1 MALSFPAG
9 RAGTKDGTGDGPEAG
24 TLRKGTPPHG
34 RPRDSA
40 PLRRKKNRARLRTVG
55 FLSPWLIGFSVFFAY
70 PLIATVY
77 FSFMHYNQIKS
88 PTFVGLKN
96 WKYVFTEMPLFGPSL
111 WNTLWLV
118 VVMVALRVVFGLGI
132 GLLVTKIK
140 SGVGVFRTIFY
151 LPYLAPPVA
160 ATVAFVFLLNPSTGP
175 VNELLG
181 HLGID
186 VPTWFNDP
194 HWSKPSLVM
203 LSLWGIGDL
212 MVIFMAALLDV
223 PKEQYEAAEL
233 DGANALSKF
242 RYVTWPS
249 ITPIVMFAVVTG
261 VVQTMQYYTQ
271 ALVAGKLASGV
282 NIGPGSVIQPG
293 YPDHSTITVP
303 QLVYSMGFQNF
314 NTGAACV
321 LSLVL
326 FAIAM
331 AVTLLLMRK
340 STGLLTED

>member
-1 MALSFPAG
+1 MALLPTA
-9 RAGTKDGTGDGPEAG
+9 PE
-24 TLRKGTPPHG
+24 
-34 RPRDSA
+34 
-40 PLRRKKNRARLRTVG
+40 LRRRRLRERLRTLG
-55 FLSPWLIGFSVFFAY
+55 FLSPWLAGFTVFFGY

-77 FSFMHYNQIKS
+77 FSFMHYNQIQA
-88 PTFVGLKN
+88 PTFVGLRN
-96 WKYVFTEMPLFGPSL
+96 WTYVLRQMPLFGPAL

-118 VVMVALRVVFGLGI
+118 VVTVTLRVAFGLGI
-132 GLLVTKIK
+132 GLLVTKVK
-140 SGVGVFRTIFY
+140 TGAGFFRTAFY

-160 ATVAFVFLLNPSTGP
+160 ATVAFVFLLNPGTGP
-175 VNELLG
+175 VNEGLSALG
-181 HLGID
+181 VSAPD
-186 VPTWFNDP
+186 WFNDP
-194 HWSKPSLVM
+194 AWAKPSLVL

-233 DGANALSKF
+233 DGAGRLATF
-242 RYVTWPS
+242 RYVTWPA

-282 NIGPGSVIQPG
+282 STGPGSVVQPG
-293 YPDHSTITVP
+293 YPDHSTLTVP
-303 QLVYSMGFQNF
+303 QLVYSLGFQNF

-326 FAIAM
+326 FALAM
-331 AVTLLLMRK
+331 AVTSLLMRRRA
-340 STGLLTED
+340 GLLTAED

>member
-1 MALSFPAG
+1 MATMTTNAPA
-9 RAGTKDGTGDGPEAG
+9 
-24 TLRKGTPPHG
+24 
-34 RPRDSA
+34 
-40 PLRRKKNRARLRTVG
+40 LRRKHLRKRLRTLG
-55 FLSPWLIGFSVFFAY
+55 FLSPWLVGFTVFFGY
-70 PLIATVY
+70 PLIATIY
-77 FSFMHYNQIKS
+77 FSFMHYNQIKA
-88 PTFVGLKN
+88 PTFVGLRN
-96 WKYVFTEMPLFGPSL
+96 WRYVLEQMPLFGPAL

-140 SGVGVFRTIFY
+140 SGVGFFRTAFY

-160 ATVAFVFLLNPSTGP
+160 ATVAFVFLLNPGTGP
-175 VNELLG
+175 VNDILG
-181 HLGID
+181 KIGID
-186 VPTWFNDP
+186 APNWFNDP
-194 HWSKPSLVM
+194 AWAKPSLVL

-233 DGANALSKF
+233 DGAGAFTRF

-282 NIGPGSVIQPG
+282 SIGPGLVIQPG
-293 YPDHSTITVP
+293 YPDHSTLTVP
-303 QLVYSMGFQNF
+303 QLVYSLGFQNF

-326 FAIAM
+326 FTIAM
-331 AVTLLLMRK
+331 AVTTLLMRRRA
-340 STGLLTED
+340 GLLSADD

>member
-1 MALSFPAG
+1 MALSLSTPAKSAG
-9 RAGTKDGTGDGPEAG
+9 RATEPA
-24 TLRKGTPPHG
+24 
-34 RPRDSA
+34 PRNS
-40 PLRRKKNRARLRTVG
+40 PLRRKRNRERLRTLG
-55 FLSPWLIGFSVFFAY
+55 FLSPWLVGFTVFFGY

-77 FSFMHYNQIKS
+77 FSFMHYNQIKA
-88 PTFVGLKN
+88 PTFVGLRN
-96 WKYVFTEMPLFGPSL
+96 WRYVLEQMPLFGPAL

-132 GLLVTKIK
+132 GLLITKIK
-140 SGVGVFRTIFY
+140 TGVGLFRTAFY
-151 LPYLAPPVA
+151 IPYLAPPVA

-175 VNELLG
+175 VNEMLSWVGLDG
-181 HLGID
+181 PG
-186 VPTWFNDP
+186 WFNDP
-194 HWSKPSLVM
+194 NWSKPSLVM

-212 MVIFMAALLDV
+212 MVIFMASLLDV

-233 DGANALSKF
+233 DGAGAWTKF
-242 RYVTWPS
+242 RFVTWPA
-249 ITPIVMFAVVTG
+249 ITPIVLFAVVTG

-271 ALVAGKLASGV
+271 ALVAGTLASGV
-282 NIGPGSVIQPG
+282 SIGPGTVIQPG
-293 YPDHSTITVP
+293 YPDHSTLTVP

-321 LSLVL
+321 LALVL

-340 STGLLTED
+340 SVGLIPAED

>member
-1 MALSFPAG
+1 MALSLTPGTRPGTSGRTAAG
-9 RAGTKDGTGDGPEAG
+9 PD
-24 TLRKGTPPHG
+24 
-34 RPRDSA
+34 
-40 PLRRKKNRARLRTVG
+40 ARLRRRKRTRDRLRTLG
-55 FLSPWLIGFSVFFAY
+55 FLSPWIVGFSVFFGY
-70 PLIATVY
+70 PLLATVY
-77 FSFMHYNQIKS
+77 FSFMHYNQIKQ
-88 PTFVGLKN
+88 PEFVGLRN
-96 WKYVFTEMPLFGPSL
+96 WSYVFTQMPLFGPAL

-118 VVMVALRVVFGLGI
+118 VVMVALRVVFGIGI
-132 GLLVTKIK
+132 GLLVTKLK
-140 SGVGVFRTIFY
+140 SGVGFFRTAFY
-151 LPYLAPPVA
+151 VPYLAPPVA
-160 ATVAFVFLLNPSTGP
+160 ATVAFVFLLNPATGP
-175 VNELLG
+175 VNEILSAVG
-181 HLGID
+181 VEG
-186 VPTWFNDP
+186 PNWFNDP
-194 HWSKPSLVM
+194 AWSKPSLVL

-233 DGANALSKF
+233 DGAGAWARF
-242 RYVTWPS
+242 RYVTWPN

-282 NIGPGSVIQPG
+282 TIGPGTVIQPG

-303 QLVYSMGFQNF
+303 QLVYQLGFQNF

-331 AVTLLLMRK
+331 AVTVLLMRRK
-340 STGLLTED
+340 SGLLSAED

>member
-1 MALSFPAG
+1 MATVTNSPA
-9 RAGTKDGTGDGPEAG
+9 
-24 TLRKGTPPHG
+24 
-34 RPRDSA
+34 
-40 PLRRKKNRARLRTVG
+40 LRRKAARERLRTLG
-55 FLSPWLIGFSVFFAY
+55 FLSPWLVGFTVFFGY
-70 PLIATVY
+70 PLVATVY
-77 FSFMHYNQIKS
+77 FSFMHYNQIEA
-88 PTFVGLKN
+88 PTFVGLRN
-96 WKYVFTEMPLFGPSL
+96 WRYVFEQMPLFGPAL

-132 GLLVTKIK
+132 GLLVTKVK
-140 SGVGVFRTIFY
+140 AGVGFFRTAFY

-160 ATVAFVFLLNPSTGP
+160 ATVAFVFLLNPGTGP
-175 VNELLG
+175 VNDILG
-181 HLGID
+181 SIGISA
-186 VPTWFNDP
+186 PNWFNDP
-194 HWSKPSLVM
+194 TWAKPSLVL

-223 PKEQYEAAEL
+223 PKDQYEAADL
-233 DGANALSKF
+233 DGANALHKF

-282 NIGPGSVIQPG
+282 SIGPGSVIQPG
-293 YPDHSTITVP
+293 YPDHSTLTVP
-303 QLVYSMGFQNF
+303 QLVYSLGFQNF

-331 AVTLLLMRK
+331 AVTTLLMRRRA
-340 STGLLTED
+340 GLLSAED

>member
-1 MALSFPAG
+1 MATVTNNPA
-9 RAGTKDGTGDGPEAG
+9 
-24 TLRKGTPPHG
+24 
-34 RPRDSA
+34 
-40 PLRRKKNRARLRTVG
+40 LRRKAMRARLRTLG
-55 FLSPWLIGFSVFFAY
+55 FLSPWLVGFTVFFGY
-70 PLIATVY
+70 PLVATVY
-77 FSFMHYNQIKS
+77 FSFMHYNQIET
-88 PTFVGLKN
+88 PTFVGLRN
-96 WKYVFTEMPLFGPSL
+96 WRYVFEQMPLFGPAL

-132 GLLVTKIK
+132 GLLVTKVK
-140 SGVGVFRTIFY
+140 AGVGFFRTAFY

-160 ATVAFVFLLNPSTGP
+160 ATVAFVFLLNPGTGP
-175 VNELLG
+175 VNDILG
-181 HLGID
+181 KIGLSA
-186 VPTWFNDP
+186 PNWFNDP
-194 HWSKPSLVM
+194 AWAKPSLVL

-223 PKEQYEAAEL
+223 PKDQYEAAEL
-233 DGANALSKF
+233 DGAGALHKF

-282 NIGPGSVIQPG
+282 SIGPGSVIQPG
-293 YPDHSTITVP
+293 YPDHSTLTVP
-303 QLVYSMGFQNF
+303 QLVYSLGFQNF

-331 AVTLLLMRK
+331 AVTTLLMRRRA
-340 STGLLTED
+340 GLLSAED

>member
-1 MALSFPAG
+1 MAIYPA
-9 RAGTKDGTGDGPEAG
+9 PE
-24 TLRKGTPPHG
+24 
-34 RPRDSA
+34 
-40 PLRRKKNRARLRTVG
+40 LRRRHTRERLRTLG
-55 FLSPWLIGFSVFFAY
+55 FLSPWLVGFTVFFGY
-70 PLIATVY
+70 PLLATVY
-77 FSFMHYNQIKS
+77 FSFMHYNQIQA
-88 PTFVGLKN
+88 PTFVGLRN
-96 WKYVFTEMPLFGPSL
+96 WRYVLEQMPLFGPAL

-118 VVMVALRVVFGLGI
+118 VVMVALRVAFGLGI
-132 GLLVTKIK
+132 GLLVTKVK
-140 SGVGVFRTIFY
+140 TGAGFFRTAFY

-160 ATVAFVFLLNPSTGP
+160 ATVAFVFLLNPGTGP
-175 VNELLG
+175 VDEALSAVGVSAPN
-181 HLGID
+181 
-186 VPTWFNDP
+186 WFNDP
-194 HWSKPSLVM
+194 DWAKPSLVL

-233 DGANALSKF
+233 DGAGPFAKF
-242 RYVTWPS
+242 RYVTWPA

-282 NIGPGSVIQPG
+282 SVGPGTVIQPG
-293 YPDHSTITVP
+293 YPDHATLTVP
-303 QLVYSMGFQNF
+303 QLVYSLGFQNF

-331 AVTLLLMRK
+331 AATSLLMRK
-340 STGLLTED
+340 RSGLLTAED

>member
-1 MALSFPAG
+1 MAIPPA
-9 RAGTKDGTGDGPEAG
+9 PE
-24 TLRKGTPPHG
+24 
-34 RPRDSA
+34 
-40 PLRRKKNRARLRTVG
+40 LRRKRTRERLRTLG
-55 FLSPWLIGFSVFFAY
+55 FLSPWLVGFTVFFGY
-70 PLIATVY
+70 PLLATVY
-77 FSFMHYNQIKS
+77 FSFMHYNQIQA
-88 PTFVGLKN
+88 PTFVGLRN
-96 WKYVFTEMPLFGPSL
+96 WRYVLEQMPLFGPAL

-118 VVMVALRVVFGLGI
+118 VVMVALRVAFGLGI
-132 GLLVTKIK
+132 GLLVTKVK
-140 SGVGVFRTIFY
+140 TGTGFFRTAFY

-160 ATVAFVFLLNPSTGP
+160 ATVAFVFLLNPGTGP
-175 VNELLG
+175 VNEALSAVG
-181 HLGID
+181 
-186 VPTWFNDP
+186 VSAPNWFNDP
-194 HWSKPSLVM
+194 DWAKPSLVL

-233 DGANALSKF
+233 DGAGPFAKF

-249 ITPIVMFAVVTG
+249 IVPIVMFAVVTG

-282 NIGPGSVIQPG
+282 SIGPGTVIQPG
-293 YPDHSTITVP
+293 YPDHSTLTVP
-303 QLVYSMGFQNF
+303 QLVYSLGFQNF

-331 AVTLLLMRK
+331 AVTSLLMRK
-340 STGLLTED
+340 RAGLLTAED

>member
-1 MALSFPAG
+1 MASSSLA
-9 RAGTKDGTGDGPEAG
+9 
-24 TLRKGTPPHG
+24 PPPG
-34 RPRDSA
+34 
-40 PLRRKKNRARLRTVG
+40 LRRRRNRARLRTAG

-77 FSFMHYNQIKS
+77 FSFMHYNQIEE
-88 PTFVGLKN
+88 PDFVGLRN
-96 WKYVFTEMPLFGPSL
+96 WKYVLTQMPLFGPAL

-118 VVMVALRVVFGLGI
+118 VVMVALRIVFGLGI

-140 SGVGVFRTIFY
+140 SATGFFRTAFY

-160 ATVAFVFLLNPSTGP
+160 ATVAFVFLLNPGTGP
-175 VNELLG
+175 VNGILG
-181 HLGID
+181 ALGI
-186 VPTWFNDP
+186 PAPAWFNDP
-194 HWSKPSLVM
+194 GWAKPSLVM

-233 DGANALSKF
+233 DGAGAWRKF

-282 NIGPGSVIQPG
+282 SVGPGSVVQPG
-293 YPDHSTITVP
+293 YPEHSTLTVP
-303 QLVYSMGFQNF
+303 QLVYSLGFQNF

-326 FAIAM
+326 FVIAM
-331 AVTLLLMRK
+331 AVTTLLMRK
-340 STGLLTED
+340 RAGLLPAEDRSV

>member
-1 MALSFPAG
+1 MALSISSSAG
-9 RAGTKDGTGDGPEAG
+9 ASARTGQDTRPDMS
-24 TLRKGTPPHG
+24 LKRKRVRH
-34 RPRDSA
+34 RWKV
-40 PLRRKKNRARLRTVG
+40 LG
-55 FLSPWLIGFSVFFAY
+55 FLSPWLIGFSVFFGY

-96 WKYVFTEMPLFGPSL
+96 WKYVLEQMPLFGPAL
-111 WNTLWLV
+111 WNTIWLV

-140 SGVGVFRTIFY
+140 TGVGFFRTAFY

-175 VNELLG
+175 VDQVLG
-181 HLGID
+181 WVGIHG
-186 VPTWFNDP
+186 PTWFNDP
-194 HWSKPSLVM
+194 HWAKPSLVL

-212 MVIFMAALLDV
+212 MVIFMASLLDV
-223 PKEQYEAAEL
+223 PKEQYEAADL
-233 DGANALSKF
+233 DGAGAWTKF
-242 RYVTWPS
+242 RFVTWPS
-249 ITPIVMFAVVTG
+249 ITPIVLFAVVTG

-271 ALVAGKLASGV
+271 ALVAGKIASGV
-282 NIGPGSVIQPG
+282 SIGPGSVVQPG
-293 YPDHSTITVP
+293 YPDHSTLTVP
-303 QLVYSMGFQNF
+303 QLVYQLGFQNF

-326 FAIAM
+326 FVIAM

-340 STGLLTED
+340 GAGLIPAED

>member
-1 MALSFPAG
+1 MAATTPTAPA
-9 RAGTKDGTGDGPEAG
+9 
-24 TLRKGTPPHG
+24 
-34 RPRDSA
+34 
-40 PLRRKKNRARLRTVG
+40 LRRKHLRERLRIVG
-55 FLSPWLIGFSVFFAY
+55 FLSPWLVGFSVFFGY

-77 FSFMHYNQIKS
+77 FSFMHYNQIEQ
-88 PTFVGLKN
+88 PTFVGLRN
-96 WKYVFTEMPLFGPSL
+96 WTYVLTQMPLFGPAL

-132 GLLVTKIK
+132 GLLITKVK
-140 SGVGVFRTIFY
+140 SGAGFFRTAFY

-160 ATVAFVFLLNPSTGP
+160 ATVAFVFLLNPATGP
-175 VNELLG
+175 VNEILG
-181 HLGID
+181 ALGI
-186 VPTWFNDP
+186 PAPQWFNDP
-194 HWSKPSLVM
+194 AWSKPSLVL

-233 DGANALSKF
+233 DGAGAWGKF

-249 ITPIVMFAVVTG
+249 ITPIVLFAVVTG

-282 NIGPGSVIQPG
+282 TIGPGSVIQPG
-293 YPDHSTITVP
+293 YPDHSTLTVP
-303 QLVYSMGFQNF
+303 QLVYSVGFQNF
-314 NTGAACV
+314 NTGAACA

-326 FAIAM
+326 FALAM
-331 AVTLLLMRK
+331 AVTTLLMRK
-340 STGLLTED
+340 RAGLLPAED

>member
-1 MALSFPAG
+1 MAISPA
-9 RAGTKDGTGDGPEAG
+9 PE
-24 TLRKGTPPHG
+24 
-34 RPRDSA
+34 
-40 PLRRKKNRARLRTVG
+40 LRRRHTRERLRTLG
-55 FLSPWLIGFSVFFAY
+55 FLSPWLVGFTVFFGY
-70 PLIATVY
+70 PLLATVY
-77 FSFMHYNQIKS
+77 FSFMHYNQIQA
-88 PTFVGLKN
+88 PTFVGLRN
-96 WKYVFTEMPLFGPSL
+96 WRYVLEQMPLFGPAL

-118 VVMVALRVVFGLGI
+118 VVMVALRVAFGLGI
-132 GLLVTKIK
+132 GLLVTKVK
-140 SGVGVFRTIFY
+140 TGAGFFRTAFY

-160 ATVAFVFLLNPSTGP
+160 ATVAFVFLLNPGTGP
-175 VNELLG
+175 VDEALSAVGVSAPN
-181 HLGID
+181 
-186 VPTWFNDP
+186 WFNDP
-194 HWSKPSLVM
+194 DWAKPSLVL

-233 DGANALSKF
+233 DGAGPFAKF
-242 RYVTWPS
+242 RYVTWPA

-282 NIGPGSVIQPG
+282 SVGPGTVIQPG
-293 YPDHSTITVP
+293 YPDHATLTVP
-303 QLVYSMGFQNF
+303 QLVYSLGFQNF

-331 AVTLLLMRK
+331 AATSLLMRK
-340 STGLLTED
+340 RSGLLTAED

>member
-1 MALSFPAG
+1 MAATLSPA
-9 RAGTKDGTGDGPEAG
+9 PE
-24 TLRKGTPPHG
+24 
-34 RPRDSA
+34 
-40 PLRRKKNRARLRTVG
+40 LRRKHRRERLRILG
-55 FLSPWLIGFSVFFAY
+55 FLSPWLVGFSVFFGY

-77 FSFMHYNQIKS
+77 FSFMHYNQIEQ
-88 PTFVGLKN
+88 PAFVGLRN
-96 WKYVFTEMPLFGPSL
+96 WKYVLTQMPLFGPAL

-118 VVMVALRVVFGLGI
+118 AVMVALRVAFGLGV
-132 GLLVTKIK
+132 GLLITRIK
-140 SGVGVFRTIFY
+140 SGAGFFRTAFY

-160 ATVAFVFLLNPSTGP
+160 ATVAFVFLLNPASGP
-175 VNELLG
+175 VNEILG
-181 HLGID
+181 AVGIRG
-186 VPTWFNDP
+186 PEWFNDP
-194 HWSKPSLVM
+194 AWAKPSLVL

-233 DGANALSKF
+233 DGAGAWGKF

-249 ITPIVMFAVVTG
+249 ITPIVLFAVVTG

-282 NIGPGSVIQPG
+282 SIGPGSVIQPG
-293 YPDHSTITVP
+293 YPDHSTLTVP
-303 QLVYSMGFQNF
+303 QLIYSLGFQNF
-314 NTGAACV
+314 NTGAACA

-331 AVTLLLMRK
+331 AVTTLLMRK
-340 STGLLTED
+340 RAGLLPADD

>member
-1 MALSFPAG
+1 MALSPAP
-9 RAGTKDGTGDGPEAG
+9 A
-24 TLRKGTPPHG
+24 
-34 RPRDSA
+34 
-40 PLRRKKNRARLRTVG
+40 LRRKHRRTRLRTLG
-55 FLSPWLIGFSVFFAY
+55 FLSPWLVGFSVFFAY
-70 PLIATVY
+70 PLLATVY
-77 FSFMHYNQIKS
+77 FSFMHYNQIKE
-88 PTFVGLKN
+88 PTFVGLRN
-96 WKYVFTEMPLFGPSL
+96 WTYVLTQMPLFGPAL

-132 GLLVTKIK
+132 GMLVTKIK
-140 SGVGVFRTIFY
+140 TGVGLFRTAFY
-151 LPYLAPPVA
+151 VPYLAPPVA
-160 ATVAFVFLLNPSTGP
+160 ATVAFVFLLSPGGGP
-175 VNELLG
+175 VNEVLSAV
-181 HLGID
+181 GID
-186 VPTWFNDP
+186 SPPTWFNDP
-194 HWSKPSLVM
+194 TWAKPSLVM

-233 DGANALSKF
+233 DGAGAWARF

-282 NIGPGSVIQPG
+282 SIGPGTVIQPG
-293 YPDHSTITVP
+293 YPDHATLTVP
-303 QLVYSMGFQNF
+303 QLVYSLGFQNF

-331 AVTLLLMRK
+331 AFTTLLMRK
-340 STGLLTED
+340 RAGLLSAED

>member
-1 MALSFPAG
+1 MALTHAV
-9 RAGTKDGTGDGPEAG
+9 E
-24 TLRKGTPPHG
+24 
-34 RPRDSA
+34 
-40 PLRRKKNRARLRTVG
+40 LRRKHRRSRLRTLG
-55 FLSPWLIGFSVFFAY
+55 FLSPWLVGFSVFFAY
-70 PLIATVY
+70 PLLATVY
-77 FSFMHYNQIKS
+77 FSFMHYNQIKE
-88 PTFVGLKN
+88 PTFVGWKN
-96 WKYVFTEMPLFGPSL
+96 WSYVLTQMPLFGPAL

-132 GLLVTKIK
+132 GLLVTKVK
-140 SGVGVFRTIFY
+140 RGAGLFRTAFY
-151 LPYLAPPVA
+151 VPYLAPPVA
-160 ATVAFVFLLNPSTGP
+160 ATVAFVFLLNPGTGP
-175 VNELLG
+175 ANEILG
-181 HLGID
+181 AVGID
-186 VPTWFNDP
+186 PPNWFNDP
-194 HWSKPSLVM
+194 AWAKPSLVL

-233 DGANALSKF
+233 DGAGAWTKF

-282 NIGPGSVIQPG
+282 SIGPGTVIQPG

-303 QLVYSMGFQNF
+303 QLVYSLGFQNF

-331 AVTLLLMRK
+331 AVTTLLMRK
-340 STGLLTED
+340 RAGLLAAED

>member
-1 MALSFPAG
+1 MATVTNSPA
-9 RAGTKDGTGDGPEAG
+9 
-24 TLRKGTPPHG
+24 
-34 RPRDSA
+34 
-40 PLRRKKNRARLRTVG
+40 LRRKAVRARLRTLG
-55 FLSPWLIGFSVFFAY
+55 FLSPWLVGFTVFFGY
-70 PLIATVY
+70 PLVATVY
-77 FSFMHYNQIKS
+77 FSFMHYNQIET
-88 PTFVGLKN
+88 PTFVGLRN
-96 WKYVFTEMPLFGPSL
+96 WRYVFEQMPLFGPAL

-132 GLLVTKIK
+132 GLLVTKVK
-140 SGVGVFRTIFY
+140 SGVGFFRTAFY

-160 ATVAFVFLLNPSTGP
+160 ATVAFVFLLNPGTGP
-175 VNELLG
+175 VNDILG
-181 HLGID
+181 TIGISA
-186 VPTWFNDP
+186 PNWFNDP
-194 HWSKPSLVM
+194 TWAKPSLVL

-223 PKEQYEAAEL
+223 PKDQYEAADL
-233 DGANALSKF
+233 DGAGALHKF

-282 NIGPGSVIQPG
+282 SIGPGSVIQPG
-293 YPDHSTITVP
+293 YPDHSTLTVP
-303 QLVYSMGFQNF
+303 QLVYSLGFQNF

-331 AVTLLLMRK
+331 AVTTLLMRRRA
-340 STGLLTED
+340 GLLSAED

>member
-1 MALSFPAG
+1 MATMTTAPA
-9 RAGTKDGTGDGPEAG
+9 
-24 TLRKGTPPHG
+24 
-34 RPRDSA
+34 
-40 PLRRKKNRARLRTVG
+40 LRRKHRRARLRTLG
-55 FLSPWLIGFSVFFAY
+55 FLSPWLVGFTVFFGY
-70 PLIATVY
+70 PLIATIY
-77 FSFMHYNQIKS
+77 FSFMHYNQIKA
-88 PTFVGLKN
+88 PTFVGLRN
-96 WKYVFTEMPLFGPSL
+96 WRYVLEQMPLFGPAL

-118 VVMVALRVVFGLGI
+118 VVMVTLRVVFGLGI
-132 GLLVTKIK
+132 GLLVTRIK
-140 SGVGVFRTIFY
+140 SGVGFFRTAFY

-160 ATVAFVFLLNPSTGP
+160 ATVAFVFLLNPGSGP
-175 VNELLG
+175 VNDILG
-181 HLGID
+181 KIGID
-186 VPTWFNDP
+186 APNWFNDP
-194 HWSKPSLVM
+194 AWAKPSLVM

-233 DGANALSKF
+233 DGAGAFTKF

-282 NIGPGSVIQPG
+282 SIGPGTVIQPG
-293 YPDHSTITVP
+293 YPDHSTLTVP
-303 QLVYSMGFQNF
+303 QLVYSLGFQNF
-314 NTGAACV
+314 NTGAACA

-331 AVTLLLMRK
+331 AVTTLLMRRRA
-340 STGLLTED
+340 GLLSADD

>member
-1 MALSFPAG
+1 MATPLAHRPAPERRRG
-9 RAGTKDGTGDGPEAG
+9 RTRE
-24 TLRKGTPPHG
+24 
-34 RPRDSA
+34 
-40 PLRRKKNRARLRTVG
+40 RLRVLG
-55 FLSPWLIGFSVFFAY
+55 FLSPWLIGFTVFFGY
-70 PLIATVY
+70 PLLATVY
-77 FSFMHYNQIKS
+77 FSFMHYNQIQA
-88 PTFVGLKN
+88 PTFVGLRN
-96 WKYVFTEMPLFGPSL
+96 WAYVLGRMPLFGPAL

-132 GLLVTKIK
+132 GLLVTKVK
-140 SGVGVFRTIFY
+140 TGAGFFRTAFY

-160 ATVAFVFLLNPSTGP
+160 ATVAFVFLLNPGTGP
-175 VNELLG
+175 VNEALG
-181 HLGID
+181 ALGI
-186 VPTWFNDP
+186 PAPNWFNDP
-194 HWSKPSLVM
+194 AWAKPSLVL

-233 DGANALSKF
+233 DGAGVLARF

-249 ITPIVMFAVVTG
+249 ITPIVTFAVVTG

-282 NIGPGSVIQPG
+282 SVGPGTVIQPG
-293 YPDHSTITVP
+293 YPDGSTLTVP
-303 QLVYSMGFQNF
+303 QLVYSLGFQNF
-314 NTGAACV
+314 DTGAACA

-331 AVTLLLMRK
+331 AVTSLLMRGRA
-340 STGLLTED
+340 GLLSAED

>member
-1 MALSFPAG
+1 MATVMNSPA
-9 RAGTKDGTGDGPEAG
+9 
-24 TLRKGTPPHG
+24 
-34 RPRDSA
+34 
-40 PLRRKKNRARLRTVG
+40 LRRKAVRERLRTLG
-55 FLSPWLIGFSVFFAY
+55 FLSPWLVGFTVFFGY
-70 PLIATVY
+70 PLVATVY
-77 FSFMHYNQIKS
+77 FSFMHYNQIET
-88 PTFVGLKN
+88 PTFVGLRN
-96 WKYVFTEMPLFGPSL
+96 WRYVFEQMPLFGPAL

-132 GLLVTKIK
+132 GLLVTKVK
-140 SGVGVFRTIFY
+140 SGVGFFRTAFY

-160 ATVAFVFLLNPSTGP
+160 ATVAFVFLLNPGTGP
-175 VNELLG
+175 VNDILG
-181 HLGID
+181 QIGISA
-186 VPTWFNDP
+186 PNWFNDP
-194 HWSKPSLVM
+194 TWAKPSLVL

-223 PKEQYEAAEL
+223 PKDQYEAADL
-233 DGANALSKF
+233 DGAGALHKF

-282 NIGPGSVIQPG
+282 SIGPGSVIQPG
-293 YPDHSTITVP
+293 YPDHSTLTVP
-303 QLVYSMGFQNF
+303 QLVYSLGFQNF

-331 AVTLLLMRK
+331 AVTTLLMRRRA
-340 STGLLTED
+340 GLLSAED

>member
-1 MALSFPAG
+1 MATTTNAPA
-9 RAGTKDGTGDGPEAG
+9 P
-24 TLRKGTPPHG
+24 
-34 RPRDSA
+34 
-40 PLRRKKNRARLRTVG
+40 RRKAARERLRTLG
-55 FLSPWLIGFSVFFAY
+55 FLSPWLIGFTVFFGY

-77 FSFMHYNQIKS
+77 FSFMHYNQIQA
-88 PTFVGLKN
+88 PTFVGLRN
-96 WKYVFTEMPLFGPSL
+96 WHYVLQQMPLFGPAL

-118 VVMVALRVVFGLGI
+118 VVMVALRVVFGLGV

-140 SGVGVFRTIFY
+140 SGVGFFRTAFY
-151 LPYLAPPVA
+151 LPCLAPPVA
-160 ATVAFVFLLNPSTGP
+160 ATVAFVFLLNPGTGP
-175 VNELLG
+175 VNAILSDI
-181 HLGID
+181 GIHA
-186 VPTWFNDP
+186 PNWFNDP
-194 HWSKPSLVM
+194 AWAKPSLVM

-233 DGANALSKF
+233 DGAGALSRF

-282 NIGPGSVIQPG
+282 SFGPGTVIQPG
-293 YPDHSTITVP
+293 YPDHSTLTVP
-303 QLVYSMGFQNF
+303 QLVYSLGFQNF

-331 AVTLLLMRK
+331 AVTTLLMRRRA
-340 STGLLTED
+340 GLLSAED

>member
-1 MALSFPAG
+1 MALSLSTSAATA
-9 RAGTKDGTGDGPEAG
+9 RAGAEPAPGNT
-24 TLRKGTPPHG
+24 
-34 RPRDSA
+34 
-40 PLRRKKNRARLRTVG
+40 PLRRKRNRRRLRTLG
-55 FLSPWLIGFSVFFAY
+55 FLSPWLVGFSVFFAY
-70 PLIATVY
+70 PLLATVY
-77 FSFMHYNQIKS
+77 FSFMHYNQIKA
-88 PTFVGLKN
+88 PTFVGLRN
-96 WKYVFTEMPLFGPSL
+96 WKYVLEQMPLFGPAL

-140 SGVGVFRTIFY
+140 SGVGLFRTAFY
-151 LPYLAPPVA
+151 IPYLAPPVA

-175 VNELLG
+175 VNEVLAWV
-181 HLGID
+181 GIHG
-186 VPTWFNDP
+186 PNWFNDP
-194 HWSKPSLVM
+194 SWSKPSLVL

-212 MVIFMAALLDV
+212 MVIFMASLLDV
-223 PKEQYEAAEL
+223 SKEQYEAADL
-233 DGANALSKF
+233 DGAGAWSKF
-242 RYVTWPS
+242 RYVTWPA
-249 ITPIVMFAVVTG
+249 ITPIVLFAVVTG

-282 NIGPGSVIQPG
+282 SIGPGTVIQPG
-293 YPDHSTITVP
+293 YPDHSTLTVP
-303 QLVYSMGFQNF
+303 QLVYSLGFQNF

-340 STGLLTED
+340 SVGLIPAED